1 MFQNVDLEIHIQVRP
16 IEMIAMQQL
25 NILNRAQ
32 GLLFKIR
39 ILLIGEEIFLVENE
53 QPDTVWS
60 TVFNAYRSA
69 FATL

>member
-60 TVFNAYRSA
+60 NVFNAYRSA